1 MQSTAPAG
9 LQGPGWDWAEARR
22 RCLREARRFGLS
34 GPEAEDVVQE
44 ALLRAWRH
52 SERHGSPDA
61 PVAWFLTITRNEAL
75 RRRER
80 DPRRR
85 EVGWEERDRD
95 PAAPGGI
102 EEVPARVDVRRAMSA
117 LPADDR
123 RLLYLRY
130 AEDLTQPEVAR
141 AMRMPEGTA
150 KVRLHRLRNHLR
162 ALLVGEQRTEVDVQ
176 GIQ

>member
-1 MQSTAPAG
+1 
-9 LQGPGWDWAEARR
+9 
-22 RCLREARRFGLS
+22 
-34 GPEAEDVVQE
+34 
-44 ALLRAWRH
+44 
-52 SERHGSPDA
+52 
-61 PVAWFLTITRNEAL
+61 VAWVLTITRNEAL

-85 EVGWEERDRD
+85 EVGWEQASGD
-95 PAAPGGI
+95 PEAPGGI
-102 EEVPARVDVRRAMSA
+102 EEIPIRLDVRRALSA
-117 LPADDR
+117 LSPDDR

-162 ALLVGEQRTEVDVQ
+162 DCLVGEEGGELTLPHRR
-176 GIQ
+176 G

>member
-1 MQSTAPAG
+1 MHSTASATVPLPA
-9 LQGPGWDWAEARR
+9 WDWADARR
-22 RCLREARRFGLS
+22 RCLREARRHGLS
-34 GPEAEDVVQE
+34 ASEAEDVVQE

-52 SERHGSPDA
+52 SERHGGPET
-61 PVAWFLTITRNEAL
+61 PVAWVLTITRNEAM
-75 RRRER
+75 RRHER

-85 EVGWEERDRD
+85 EVGWDEAGGD
-95 PAAPGGI
+95 PAAAGGI
-102 EEVPARVDVRRAMSA
+102 EEIPARVDVRRAVSS

-150 KVRLHRLRNHLR
+150 KVRLHRLRNLLR
-162 ALLVGEQRTEVDVQ
+162 SRLGTGEVDVSV
-176 GIQ
+176 I

>member
-1 MQSTAPAG
+1 MHSTAAASIRPPA
-9 LQGPGWDWAEARR
+9 WDWADARR
-22 RCLREARRFGLS
+22 RCLREARRQGLS

-52 SERHGSPDA
+52 SERHGGPDA
-61 PVAWFLTITRNEAL
+61 PVAWVLTITRNEAM
-75 RRRER
+75 RRHER

-85 EVGWEERDRD
+85 EVGWDQADRD
-95 PAAPGGI
+95 PAAAGGI
-102 EEVPARVDVRRAMSA
+102 EEIPVRVDVRRAVSS

-150 KVRLHRLRNHLR
+150 KVRLHRLRKALR
-162 ALLVGEQRTEVDVQ
+162 TRLDLGPGEVDVSA
-176 GIQ
+176 I